1 MQAERISER
10 STVKLWDAAIT
21 KKTQERYYIGLSRLL
36 PLLLTVESTLQMD
49 EIVSDKIV
57 GSREKAYT

>member
-1 MQAERISER
+1 MRRPGGYKFCYRRSQAERVSER

-36 PLLLTVESTLQMD
+36 PLLLGVETALQTQ
-49 EIVSDKIV
+49 SFQ
-57 GSREKAYT
+57 